1 MRTGIAVVIVIIA
14 IVGTGGGIYFYK
26 SCTEQR
32 DDITRK
38 TGTLAGSI
46 EGLLGLIDNSLIQ
59 QIERYNSQCGWLT
72 GVFNLGGGSGGEPAL
87 SPEVAE
93 SEFLDNYYSLVN
105 ASTMVTENYHKEIEK
120 WERDEYDDREL
131 VTITDSF
138 LPQYDLL
145 LDRASGFDAPQRYQE
160 ALDLYISGLR
170 SERASYTLFRDFIE
184 TGDPRLNETSVD
196 LLTNAT
202 KYELESFNLIDA
214 ERQATDN
221 NR

>member
-1 MRTGIAVVIVIIA
+1 MRTGIAVVIIA
-14 IVGTGGGIYFYK
+14 IVIVGTGGGIYLYN
-26 SCTEQR
+26 SCSEQK
-32 DDITRK
+32 DDIIRK

-46 EGLLGLIDNSLIQ
+46 EGILGLIDNSLTQ

-72 GVFNLGGGSGGEPAL
+72 GGFNLGGRAEDEPAV

-145 LDRASGFDAPQRYQE
+145 VDRASGFDAPQKYQE
-160 ALDLYISGLR
+160 ALDLYLSSLR
-170 SERASYTLFRDFIE
+170 SERASYAMFRDFIE
-184 TGDPRLNETSVD
+184 TGDPKLNETSID
-196 LLTNAT
+196 LLSNAT
-202 KYELESFNLIDA
+202 KYELESFNLINML
-214 ERQATDN
+214 R
-221 NR
+221 

>member
-1 MRTGIAVVIVIIA
+1 MRTGIAVAIIIIVIV
-14 IVGTGGGIYFYK
+14 GSGGGFYFYN

-32 DDITRK
+32 DDIVRK

-46 EGLLGLIDNSLIQ
+46 EGVLGLIDSSLTQ
-59 QIERYNSQCGWLT
+59 QVENYNSQCGWLT
-72 GVFNLGGGSGGEPAL
+72 GGFNFNGGANDESAV

-120 WERDEYDDREL
+120 WERDEYDDLEL

-145 LDRASGFDAPQRYQE
+145 VDRASGFVAPQKYQE
-160 ALDLYISGLR
+160 ALDLYISSLR
-170 SERASYTLFRDFIE
+170 SERASYAMFRDYVE
-184 TGDPRLNETSVD
+184 TGDPKLNETSID
-196 LLTNAT
+196 LLSNST
-202 KYELESFNLIDA
+202 KYELESFNLINA
-214 ERQATDN
+214 ERSRRQ
-221 NR
+221 